1 MCPEDWEVSISYI
14 DKSSYILRDL
24 GKSVRCTIFNGVIY
38 VNFIINIHKN
48 KSINKEYNTR
58 TIAAVTD
65 SSRYSGNDFVH
76 SNLKNRILK
85 YKMNLEAILSKDQ
98 LKEVLNN
105 ISNVYVRPQDVV
117 SNAPT
122 ILPPHK
128 KLGVLVDYDE
138 ITDAKEDGK
147 PGISNLSKVNNR
159 TQSQSYSCI
168 QCRRRLPTAHLL
180 DLHIAEQHDLYFAA
194 SVERGTKPM
203 YACYIEECALR
214 FHDPSARKDH
224 CIGVHKFPANYRF
237 DQEKVTKVRSRKKK
251 EADDSMDVDKVN
263 SSNEVTLPYIK
274 AFSFG
279 HHTQRTFNTR
289 KQDQRAAEL
298 SPLLDVKEMK
308 EALNKME

>member
-1 MCPEDWEVSISYI
+1 MSGVQYF
-14 DKSSYILRDL
+14 R
-24 GKSVRCTIFNGVIY
+24 GVIY
-38 VNFIINIHKN
+38 VYFIINIHKN
-48 KSINKEYNTR
+48 KSINKECNIR
-58 TIAAVTD
+58 TIATVTD
-65 SSRYSGNDFVH
+65 SCGYSGNDCVH
-76 SNLKNRILK
+76 RNLRNRILK
-85 YKMNLEAILSKDQ
+85 YKMNLEAILRKDK

-105 ISNVYVRPQDVV
+105 ISNVYVRPQDVL
-117 SNAPT
+117 SNAAT
-122 ILPPHK
+122 ILPPYK

-147 PGISNLSKVNNR
+147 PGISNLSKVNNI

-180 DLHIAEQHDLYFAA
+180 DLHITEQHDLYFAA

-203 YACYIEECALR
+203 YACYIEECTLK
-214 FHDPSARKDH
+214 FYDPSARKDH

-237 DQEKVTKVRSRKKK
+237 DQEKVTKVRSRTKK

-263 SSNEVTLPYIK
+263 TSNEVTLPYIK

-289 KQDQRAAEL
+289 KQGQGAPVM

-308 EALNKME
+308 EALNEME